1 MEKITTNSI
10 LTLVLCCCNFLFL
23 TAQDDRETSDL
34 DQKLAKQFNFLL
46 EKSSSFQNY
55 KVVDKEKM
63 LEFQAILDDYILK
76 EQVSRDVILLELE
89 NNKKAIASLNEQIE
103 LLNKEN
109 IALQENSSSFS
120 FASFRI
126 DKTVYSL
133 GMWILVFGLISFLAV
148 FYLKFQRANEITQSS
163 KSVLKDL
170 EDEYESFRR
179 VCIQREQNL
188 KRKLFDE
195 MKKSN
200 GLKNAS

>member
-1 MEKITTNSI
+1 
-10 LTLVLCCCNFLFL
+10 
-23 TAQDDRETSDL
+23 
-34 DQKLAKQFNFLL
+34 
-46 EKSSSFQNY
+46 
-55 KVVDKEKM
+55 
-63 LEFQAILDDYILK
+63 
-76 EQVSRDVILLELE
+76 
-89 NNKKAIASLNEQIE
+89 
-103 LLNKEN
+103 
-109 IALQENSSSFS
+109 
-120 FASFRI
+120 
-126 DKTVYSL
+126 
-133 GMWILVFGLISFLAV
+133 MWILVFGLISFLAV

>member
-34 DQKLAKQFNFLL
+34 NQKLVKQFNFLL
-46 EKSSSFQNY
+46 EKSSNFQNY

-63 LEFQAILDDYILK
+63 LQFQAILDDYIVK
-76 EQVSRDVILLELE
+76 EQVSRDAILLELE
-89 NNKKAIASLNEQIE
+89 KNKKAIASLNEQIE

-109 IALQENSSSFS
+109 IALQENSSSFL
-120 FASFRI
+120 FAGFRI
-126 DKTVYSL
+126 DKTVYYL